1 MEEMDAAKKSAE
13 SGEADKA
20 KLRSKIKELEKTAD
34 PVTKKVNEG
43 YILPR
48 PLKTGDE
55 VLIFDIDRNATVIE
69 PPDSSGKVLVQAG
82 IIKTRVNVSDLRLI
96 TTKKKQTTYTG
107 SKRAVNR
114 SNVDVKAV
122 TEVDLRG
129 MTAVEAIMEL
139 ENAIDSAML
148 MNIGRLTII
157 HGKGTGVLRTEVQK
171 YLKNCKYVRTFRLGV
186 YGEGEAGVTIAEL
199 K

>member
-1 MEEMDAAKKSAE
+1 MYRRPERAKQQAQEILTKTRAQAQALMEEMDAAKKSAE

-20 KLRSKIKELEKTAD
+20 KLRSKIKELEKIAD

-48 PLKTGDE
+48 PLKAGDE

-96 TTKKKQTTYTG
+96 TTKKKK
-107 SKRAVNR
+107 S
-114 SNVDVKAV
+114 
-122 TEVDLRG
+122 
-129 MTAVEAIMEL
+129 
-139 ENAIDSAML
+139 
-148 MNIGRLTII
+148 II
-157 HGKGTGVLRTEVQK
+157 
-171 YLKNCKYVRTFRLGV
+171 
-186 YGEGEAGVTIAEL
+186 
-199 K
+199 